1 MGTSTTLPSTT
12 AAAPPGPG
20 QPMSFVQRLRK
31 GDEAAYLVTLI
42 AALTIILI
50 TALLAQHLWANS
62 ILSRQKFGFHFL
74 TTSAWDP
81 VNELFGALPFVYGTV
96 LTSAIGLI
104 IAVPIGIFAAIF
116 LSELAPRGVSNI
128 LTFLVEL
135 LAAVPSVIFGL
146 IGIFVL
152 VPILNKVVPPL
163 TSHLQ
168 FLPIFQGT
176 FFGVSYLTAGIVL
189 SIMIVPFIVSISREV
204 LMSVPTAQREAMMAL
219 GATKWDVTWRAVVP
233 YARRGII
240 GSIFLALAR
249 ALGETMAV
257 TMVIGNVP
265 QIHASLLSPGYTIA
279 AVIANE
285 FSEATEDLYLHALIE
300 MALVLFVVTMIVNA
314 SARLL
319 MLTAGIREIRE

>member
-1 MGTSTTLPSTT
+1 
-12 AAAPPGPG
+12 
-20 QPMSFVQRLRK
+20 MSFAERLRK
-31 GDEAAYLVTLI
+31 GDEIAYLVTLM
-42 AALTIILI
+42 AALAILLI
-50 TALLAQHLWANS
+50 TGLLAQHLWANS
-62 ILSRQKFGFHFL
+62 LLSRQKFGWHFL
-74 TTSAWDP
+74 TSSTWDP
-81 VNELFGALPFVYGTV
+81 VSATFGALPFVYGTL
-96 LTSAIGLI
+96 LTSVIGLV
-104 IAVPIGIFAAIF
+104 IAVPIGIGAAIF
-116 LSELAPRGVSNI
+116 LSEMAPRKVSNV
-128 LTFLVEL
+128 LTFLIEL

-152 VPILNKVVPPL
+152 VPLLNKVVPPI
-163 TSHLQ
+163 TDHLQ
-168 FLPIFQGT
+168 FLPIFKGS
-176 FFGVSYLTAGIVL
+176 FYGVSYLTAGVVL

-219 GATKWDVTWRAVVP
+219 GATKWDVTWRSVVP

-265 QIHASLLSPGYTIA
+265 EIHASLLSPGYTIA

-285 FSEATEDLYLHALIE
+285 FTEATDDIYLHALIE

-314 SARLL
+314 AARLL

>member
-1 MGTSTTLPSTT
+1 
-12 AAAPPGPG
+12 
-20 QPMSFVQRLRK
+20 MSFAERLRK
-31 GDEAAYLVTLI
+31 GDEIAYLVTLI
-42 AALTIILI
+42 AALAIILI
-50 TALLAQHLWANS
+50 TVLLAQHLWTYS
-62 ILSRQKFGFHFL
+62 LLSRQKFGWSFL
-74 TTSAWDP
+74 TSSAWNP
-81 VNELFGALPFVYGTV
+81 VSSQFGALPFVYGTV
-96 LTSAIGLI
+96 LTSVIALV
-104 IAVPIGIFAAIF
+104 IAVPIGIGAAIF
-116 LSELAPRGVSNI
+116 LSELAPRGISNI
-128 LTFLVEL
+128 LTFLIEL

-152 VPILNKVVPPL
+152 VPMLKVVVPPL
-163 TSHLQ
+163 VSHLSY
-168 FLPIFQGT
+168 LPIFSGT
-176 FFGVSYLTAGIVL
+176 FFGVSYLTAGIIL
-189 SIMIVPFIVSISREV
+189 SMMIVPFIVSISREV
-204 LMSVPTAQREAMMAL
+204 LISVPTAQREAMMAL

-265 QIHASLLSPGYTIA
+265 AIHASLLSPGYTIA

-285 FSEATEDLYLHALIE
+285 FTEASEDLYLHALIE

-314 SARLL
+314 AARLL

>member
-1 MGTSTTLPSTT
+1 
-12 AAAPPGPG
+12 
-20 QPMSFVQRLRK
+20 MSFAERLRK
-31 GDEAAYLVTLI
+31 GDEVAYLVTLI
-42 AALTIILI
+42 AALLILLI
-50 TALLAQHLWANS
+50 TGLLAAQLWTNS
-62 ILSRQKFGFHFL
+62 HLSREKFGWHFL
-74 TTSAWDP
+74 TTSTWDP
-81 VNELFGALPFVYGTV
+81 VALTFGSLPFVYGTL
-96 LTSAIGLI
+96 LTSIIGLV
-104 IAVPIGIFAAIF
+104 IAVPIGIGAAIF
-116 LSELAPRGVSNI
+116 LSEMAPRRISNI
-128 LTFLVEL
+128 LTFLIEL

-152 VPILNKVVPPL
+152 VPLLVKVVPPI
-163 TSHLQ
+163 TDHLQ
-168 FLPIFQGT
+168 FLPIFKGT
-176 FFGVSYLTAGIVL
+176 FYGVSYLTAGIVL

-219 GATKWDVTWRAVVP
+219 GATKWDVTWRSVVP

-265 QIHASLLSPGYTIA
+265 EIHASLLSPGYTIA

-285 FSEATEDLYLHALIE
+285 FTEATEDLYVHALIE

-314 SARLL
+314 GARLL
-319 MLTAGIREIRE
+319 VLTAGIREIRE